1 MKTSYKYLAIALA
14 TLLCSCNK
22 ELAPDTIESQVQ
34 ISAQI
39 IPTVV
44 TRVTDDGTAFT
55 NGDAIKV
62 QNMNRENKN
71 LATYIYTAATG
82 KWSTTDELYWDGESA
97 NTFNAWYPATAAY
110 ASFSI
115 PSDQSAG
122 TAAADWM
129 TATTSAKK
137 AAGNVQLAFNHNLA
151 KVTVVID
158 SWSNEYAAN
167 EKIVNSL
174 ELNSLS
180 SVMSYNGTLSGDNT
194 AKWVK
199 TYTSQANT
207 SFVAI
212 VAPAAYNAD
221 TDIMQVYVNG
231 ASAPLKV
238 KTTSSVKIES
248 GKAYTFKLTV
258 GKNLATISSS
268 VTIGEWD
275 DVVLDNQQAGVVTS
289 QNKYIDE
296 YGVNHGE
303 GVEIDGVVWAPVN
316 CGYHATDYPY
326 GKLYQWGRKYGQGLG
341 GDYDSY
347 VLSTLQGTVSL
358 EDGQSISNADKF
370 ITTTGGNDW
379 LKQSDGTLWNSGTEE
394 DPVKTSYDPCPAGWR
409 VPTKTEQATLI
420 KKSSSWVTVNDLVSG
435 KYFSG
440 SKTYSESVPNI
451 FLMALYSRDFSNN
464 GAQYAQGTGQYW
476 SSSTEDSYTALRIS
490 MPENSYT
497 QQSSGSRAF
506 GHSVRCVQDFKYT
519 PEPPVEEPS
528 EKAYID
534 EYGINQGQGV
544 NIDGVVWAPVN
555 CGYHATDY
563 KYGKL
568 YQWGRKYGQ
577 GYDSSDASVPTIVA
591 GPVSLSEGQSASNSN
606 VYYNQSDTPYDWV
619 TPVNDKLWNSGTED
633 NPIKTGYDP
642 CPNGWRVPT
651 NDELNNLKSN
661 RSDWTTLNGQYG
673 YWFSGSN
680 SYSEAVPRVFFP
692 AAGYRNDDRG
702 RALDRGN
709 VGKYWCSSGPTMSYN
724 LNFDTT
730 IANVLG
736 SDRQSGN
743 SVRCVKE

>member
-55 NGDAIKV
+55 DGDAIKV

-82 KWSTTDELYWDGESA
+82 KWSTTDELYWNGESA

-110 ASFSI
+110 ALFSI

-129 TATTSAKK
+129 TATASAKK

-238 KTTSSVKIES
+238 KTTSSVKIDS

-275 DVVLDNQQAGVVTS
+275 DVVLDNQQAGVV
-289 QNKYIDE
+289 I
-296 YGVNHGE
+296 
-303 GVEIDGVVWAPVN
+303 P
-316 CGYHATDYPY
+316 
-326 GKLYQWGRKYGQGLG
+326 
-341 GDYDSY
+341 
-347 VLSTLQGTVSL
+347 
-358 EDGQSISNADKF
+358 
-370 ITTTGGNDW
+370 
-379 LKQSDGTLWNSGTEE
+379 
-394 DPVKTSYDPCPAGWR
+394 PA
-409 VPTKTEQATLI
+409 E
-420 KKSSSWVTVNDLVSG
+420 
-435 KYFSG
+435 
-440 SKTYSESVPNI
+440 
-451 FLMALYSRDFSNN
+451 
-464 GAQYAQGTGQYW
+464 
-476 SSSTEDSYTALRIS
+476 
-490 MPENSYT
+490 
-497 QQSSGSRAF
+497 
-506 GHSVRCVQDFKYT
+506 
-519 PEPPVEEPS
+519 
-528 EKAYID
+528 YID
-534 EYGINQGQGV
+534 EYGINHGQGV

-555 CGYHATDY
+555 CGYHATDF

-577 GYDSSDASVPTIVA
+577 GYSGNFYNFDGDKKGTYSDAYIPEILP
-591 GPVSLSEGQSASNSN
+591 GPVDISEGQAKNN
-606 VYYNQSDTPYDWV
+606 ENKFYYNYTNEPCDWCATPD
-619 TPVNDKLWNSGTED
+619 DKLWNTGTED
-633 NPIKTGYDP
+633 SPIKSGYDP
-642 CPNGWRVPT
+642 CPIGWRVPT
-651 NDELNNLKSN
+651 YSELEGLAQNSSTWITK
-661 RSDWTTLNGQYG
+661 DGLNGYSLCG
-673 YWFSGSN
+673 DN
-680 SYSEAVPRVFFP
+680 SYTESAAQVFLP
-692 AAGYRNDDRG
+692 AAGYRVCDHDNDEATRRG
-702 RALDRGN
+702 SYGR
-709 VGKYWCSSGPTMSYN
+709 YWSSTSTTSSYILTFN
-724 LNFDTT
+724 DNSRVSTSSPVSY
-730 IANVLG
+730 AHHYG
-736 SDRQSGN
+736 C

>member
-22 ELAPDTIESQVQ
+22 ELAPDAIESQVQ

-39 IPTVV
+39 IPTIV

-55 NGDAIKV
+55 DGDAIKV

-82 KWSTTDELYWDGESA
+82 KWSTTHELYWDGGSA

-115 PSDQSAG
+115 PSDQSEG
-122 TAAADWM
+122 TAGADWM
-129 TATTSAKK
+129 TASASAKK
-137 AAGNVQLAFNHNLA
+137 DDGIVQLSFNHNLA

-167 EKIVNSL
+167 EKVVNSL

-212 VAPAAYNAD
+212 VAPTTYNAD

-231 ASAPLKV
+231 ASAPLNV
-238 KTTSSVKIES
+238 KTASSVTVES

-275 DVVLDNQQAGVVTS
+275 DVALDNQQAGVV
-289 QNKYIDE
+289 I
-296 YGVNHGE
+296 
-303 GVEIDGVVWAPVN
+303 P
-316 CGYHATDYPY
+316 
-326 GKLYQWGRKYGQGLG
+326 
-341 GDYDSY
+341 
-347 VLSTLQGTVSL
+347 
-358 EDGQSISNADKF
+358 
-370 ITTTGGNDW
+370 
-379 LKQSDGTLWNSGTEE
+379 
-394 DPVKTSYDPCPAGWR
+394 PA
-409 VPTKTEQATLI
+409 E
-420 KKSSSWVTVNDLVSG
+420 
-435 KYFSG
+435 
-440 SKTYSESVPNI
+440 
-451 FLMALYSRDFSNN
+451 
-464 GAQYAQGTGQYW
+464 
-476 SSSTEDSYTALRIS
+476 
-490 MPENSYT
+490 
-497 QQSSGSRAF
+497 
-506 GHSVRCVQDFKYT
+506 
-519 PEPPVEEPS
+519 
-528 EKAYID
+528 YID
-534 EYGINQGQGV
+534 EYGINHGQGV

-577 GYDSSDASVPTIVA
+577 GYDGSLYDSNFDKIGQFADASIPEKVQESLSLSDA
-591 GPVSLSEGQSASNSN
+591 QSKSNENVFFLGYVISN
-606 VYYNQSDTPYDWV
+606 IYYDWV
-619 TPVNDKLWNSGTED
+619 NPSDEVLWNSGTESS
-633 NPIKTGYDP
+633 PIKNVENDP
-642 CPNGWRVPT
+642 CPSGWRVPT
-651 NDELNNLKSN
+651 CKELEGLTGNYSEWTENDK
-661 RSDWTTLNGQYG
+661 GQGG
-673 YWFSGSN
+673 YWVCGACE
-680 SYSEAVPRVFFP
+680 YSSASPKIFLP
-692 AAGYRNDDRG
+692 AAGYRNSKGDADERGYSANYWTSALLITNLEYEATPTTIYRPYNLGFRPVSTITKYNDDRTKG
-702 RALDRGN
+702 
-709 VGKYWCSSGPTMSYN
+709 Y
-724 LNFDTT
+724 
-730 IANVLG
+730 
-736 SDRQSGN
+736 

>member
-55 NGDAIKV
+55 DGDAIKV

-115 PSDQSAG
+115 PSDQSEG

-129 TATTSAKK
+129 TATASAKK

-180 SVMSYNGTLSGDNT
+180 SVMSYNGTMTGDNT

-212 VAPAAYNAD
+212 VAPTTYNAD

-275 DVVLDNQQAGVVTS
+275 DVVLDNQQAGVV
-289 QNKYIDE
+289 I
-296 YGVNHGE
+296 
-303 GVEIDGVVWAPVN
+303 P
-316 CGYHATDYPY
+316 
-326 GKLYQWGRKYGQGLG
+326 
-341 GDYDSY
+341 
-347 VLSTLQGTVSL
+347 
-358 EDGQSISNADKF
+358 
-370 ITTTGGNDW
+370 
-379 LKQSDGTLWNSGTEE
+379 
-394 DPVKTSYDPCPAGWR
+394 PA
-409 VPTKTEQATLI
+409 E
-420 KKSSSWVTVNDLVSG
+420 
-435 KYFSG
+435 
-440 SKTYSESVPNI
+440 
-451 FLMALYSRDFSNN
+451 
-464 GAQYAQGTGQYW
+464 
-476 SSSTEDSYTALRIS
+476 
-490 MPENSYT
+490 
-497 QQSSGSRAF
+497 
-506 GHSVRCVQDFKYT
+506 
-519 PEPPVEEPS
+519 
-528 EKAYID
+528 YID
-534 EYGINQGQGV
+534 EYGINHGQGV

-577 GYDSSDASVPTIVA
+577 GYDGSLYDSNFDKIGQFADASIPEKVQESLSLSDA
-591 GPVSLSEGQSASNSN
+591 QSKSNENVFFLGYVISN
-606 VYYNQSDTPYDWV
+606 IYYDWV
-619 TPVNDKLWNSGTED
+619 NPSDEVLWNSGTESS
-633 NPIKTGYDP
+633 PIKNVENDP
-642 CPNGWRVPT
+642 CPSGWRVPT
-651 NDELNNLKSN
+651 CKELEGLTGNYSEWTENDK
-661 RSDWTTLNGQYG
+661 GQGG
-673 YWFSGSN
+673 YWVCGACE
-680 SYSEAVPRVFFP
+680 YSSASPKIFLP
-692 AAGYRNDDRG
+692 AAGYRNSKGDADERGYSANYWTSALLITNLEYEATPTTIYRPYNLGFRPVSTITKYNDDRTKG
-702 RALDRGN
+702 
-709 VGKYWCSSGPTMSYN
+709 Y
-724 LNFDTT
+724 
-730 IANVLG
+730 
-736 SDRQSGN
+736 

>member
-55 NGDAIKV
+55 DGDAIKV

-97 NTFNAWYPATAAY
+97 NTFNAWYPATASY

-129 TATTSAKK
+129 TATASANK

-180 SVMSYNGTLSGDNT
+180 SVMSYNGTLTGDNI

-199 TYTSQANT
+199 TYTSQAHT
-207 SFVAI
+207 AFVAI

-231 ASAPLKV
+231 ASAPLNV

-275 DVVLDNQQAGVVTS
+275 DVVLDNQQAGVV
-289 QNKYIDE
+289 I
-296 YGVNHGE
+296 
-303 GVEIDGVVWAPVN
+303 P
-316 CGYHATDYPY
+316 
-326 GKLYQWGRKYGQGLG
+326 
-341 GDYDSY
+341 
-347 VLSTLQGTVSL
+347 
-358 EDGQSISNADKF
+358 
-370 ITTTGGNDW
+370 
-379 LKQSDGTLWNSGTEE
+379 
-394 DPVKTSYDPCPAGWR
+394 PA
-409 VPTKTEQATLI
+409 E
-420 KKSSSWVTVNDLVSG
+420 
-435 KYFSG
+435 
-440 SKTYSESVPNI
+440 
-451 FLMALYSRDFSNN
+451 
-464 GAQYAQGTGQYW
+464 
-476 SSSTEDSYTALRIS
+476 
-490 MPENSYT
+490 
-497 QQSSGSRAF
+497 
-506 GHSVRCVQDFKYT
+506 
-519 PEPPVEEPS
+519 
-528 EKAYID
+528 YID
-534 EYGINQGQGV
+534 EYGINHGQGV

-633 NPIKTGYDP
+633 NPIKTGFDP

>member
-1 MKTSYKYLAIALA
+1 MTTYFKYFAVA
-14 TLLCSCNK
+14 TFAMLLCSCDK
-22 ELAPDTIESQVQ
+22 EMTLDTVESQVQ
-34 ISAQI
+34 ISANI
-39 IPTVV
+39 TPCVV
-44 TRVTDDGTAFT
+44 TRVTDDGTAFS

-62 QNMNRENKN
+62 QNINRESKN
-71 LATYIYTAATG
+71 LATYTYSESTG
-82 KWSTTDELYWDGESA
+82 KWSTTEDLYWDGEAA
-97 NTFNAWYPATAAY
+97 NTFNAWYPATAQY
-110 ASFSI
+110 GSFTV

-122 TAAADWM
+122 IAAADWM
-129 TATTSAKK
+129 TATASAKK
-137 AAGNVQLAFNHNLA
+137 ADGNVQLSFNHNLA
-151 KVTVVID
+151 KVTVLIE

-167 EKIVNSL
+167 EKVINSL

-180 SVMSYNGTLSGDNT
+180 SVISYNGTVSGDNA

-199 TYTSQANT
+199 TYPAQSNV
-207 SFVAI
+207 SYVAI
-212 VAPAAYNAD
+212 VAPATYNAAAD
-221 TDIMQVYVNG
+221 VMQVYVNG
-231 ASAPLKV
+231 ASEPLKV
-238 KTTSSVKIES
+238 KTTSSVVVES

-258 GKNLATISSS
+258 GKNLATITSS
-268 VTIGEWD
+268 VSVGAWED
-275 DVVLDNQQAGVVTS
+275 YVLDDQQAGVVTS

-341 GDYDSY
+341 VDYDSY

-440 SKTYSESVPNI
+440 SKTYSETVPNI

-506 GHSVRCVQDFKYT
+506 GHSVRCVQD
-519 PEPPVEEPS
+519 
-528 EKAYID
+528 
-534 EYGINQGQGV
+534 
-544 NIDGVVWAPVN
+544 
-555 CGYHATDY
+555 
-563 KYGKL
+563 
-568 YQWGRKYGQ
+568 
-577 GYDSSDASVPTIVA
+577 
-591 GPVSLSEGQSASNSN
+591 
-606 VYYNQSDTPYDWV
+606 
-619 TPVNDKLWNSGTED
+619 
-633 NPIKTGYDP
+633 
-642 CPNGWRVPT
+642 
-651 NDELNNLKSN
+651 LK
-661 RSDWTTLNGQYG
+661 
-673 YWFSGSN
+673 
-680 SYSEAVPRVFFP
+680 
-692 AAGYRNDDRG
+692 
-702 RALDRGN
+702 
-709 VGKYWCSSGPTMSYN
+709 
-724 LNFDTT
+724 
-730 IANVLG
+730 
-736 SDRQSGN
+736 
-743 SVRCVKE
+743 

>member
-55 NGDAIKV
+55 DGDAIKV

-115 PSDQSAG
+115 PSDQSEG

-129 TATTSAKK
+129 TATVSAKK

-180 SVMSYNGTLSGDNT
+180 SVMSYNGTLTGDNT

-212 VAPAAYNAD
+212 VAPATYNAD

-231 ASAPLKV
+231 AYAPLKV
-238 KTTSSVKIES
+238 KITSSVKIES

-275 DVVLDNQQAGVVTS
+275 DVALDNQQAGVVIPPAE
-289 QNKYIDE
+289 YIDE
-296 YGVNHGE
+296 YGINHGQ
-303 GVEIDGVVWAPVN
+303 GVNIDGVVWAPVN

-534 EYGINQGQGV
+534 EYGINHGQGV
-544 NIDGVVWAPVN
+544 EIDGV
-555 CGYHATDY
+555 
-563 KYGKL
+563 
-568 YQWGRKYGQ
+568 
-577 GYDSSDASVPTIVA
+577 
-591 GPVSLSEGQSASNSN
+591 
-606 VYYNQSDTPYDWV
+606 
-619 TPVNDKLWNSGTED
+619 SGH
-633 NPIKTGYDP
+633 
-642 CPNGWRVPT
+642 
-651 NDELNNLKSN
+651 L
-661 RSDWTTLNGQYG
+661 
-673 YWFSGSN
+673 
-680 SYSEAVPRVFFP
+680 
-692 AAGYRNDDRG
+692 
-702 RALDRGN
+702 
-709 VGKYWCSSGPTMSYN
+709 
-724 LNFDTT
+724 
-730 IANVLG
+730 
-736 SDRQSGN
+736 
-743 SVRCVKE
+743 

>member
-55 NGDAIKV
+55 DGDAIKV

-115 PSDQSAG
+115 PSDQSEG

-129 TATTSAKK
+129 TATVSAKK

-180 SVMSYNGTLSGDNT
+180 SVMSYNGTMTGDNT

-221 TDIMQVYVNG
+221 TDVMQIYVNG
-231 ASAPLKV
+231 ASTPLKV

-275 DVVLDNQQAGVVTS
+275 DVVLDNQQAGVV
-289 QNKYIDE
+289 I
-296 YGVNHGE
+296 
-303 GVEIDGVVWAPVN
+303 P
-316 CGYHATDYPY
+316 
-326 GKLYQWGRKYGQGLG
+326 
-341 GDYDSY
+341 
-347 VLSTLQGTVSL
+347 
-358 EDGQSISNADKF
+358 
-370 ITTTGGNDW
+370 
-379 LKQSDGTLWNSGTEE
+379 
-394 DPVKTSYDPCPAGWR
+394 PA
-409 VPTKTEQATLI
+409 E
-420 KKSSSWVTVNDLVSG
+420 
-435 KYFSG
+435 
-440 SKTYSESVPNI
+440 
-451 FLMALYSRDFSNN
+451 
-464 GAQYAQGTGQYW
+464 
-476 SSSTEDSYTALRIS
+476 
-490 MPENSYT
+490 
-497 QQSSGSRAF
+497 
-506 GHSVRCVQDFKYT
+506 
-519 PEPPVEEPS
+519 
-528 EKAYID
+528 YID
-534 EYGINQGQGV
+534 EYGINHGQGV

-577 GYDSSDASVPTIVA
+577 GYDGSLYDSNFDKIGQFADASIPEKVQESLSLSDA
-591 GPVSLSEGQSASNSN
+591 QSKSNENVFFLGYVISN
-606 VYYNQSDTPYDWV
+606 IYYDWV
-619 TPVNDKLWNSGTED
+619 NPSDEVLWNSGTESS
-633 NPIKTGYDP
+633 PIKNVENDP
-642 CPNGWRVPT
+642 CPSGWRVPT
-651 NDELNNLKSN
+651 CKELEGLTGNYSEWTENDK
-661 RSDWTTLNGQYG
+661 GQGG
-673 YWFSGSN
+673 YWVCGACE
-680 SYSEAVPRVFFP
+680 YSSASPKIFLP
-692 AAGYRNDDRG
+692 AAGYRNSKGDADERGYSANYWTSALLITNLEYEATPTTIYRPYNLGFRPVSTITKYNDDRTKG
-702 RALDRGN
+702 
-709 VGKYWCSSGPTMSYN
+709 Y
-724 LNFDTT
+724 
-730 IANVLG
+730 
-736 SDRQSGN
+736 

>member
-55 NGDAIKV
+55 DGDAIKV

-129 TATTSAKK
+129 TATASAKK

-180 SVMSYNGTLSGDNT
+180 SVMSYNGTLTGDNT

-212 VAPAAYNAD
+212 VAPTTYNAD

-231 ASAPLKV
+231 ASAPLNV
-238 KTTSSVKIES
+238 KTASSVTVES

-275 DVVLDNQQAGVVTS
+275 DVVLDNQQAGVV
-289 QNKYIDE
+289 I
-296 YGVNHGE
+296 
-303 GVEIDGVVWAPVN
+303 P
-316 CGYHATDYPY
+316 
-326 GKLYQWGRKYGQGLG
+326 
-341 GDYDSY
+341 
-347 VLSTLQGTVSL
+347 
-358 EDGQSISNADKF
+358 
-370 ITTTGGNDW
+370 
-379 LKQSDGTLWNSGTEE
+379 
-394 DPVKTSYDPCPAGWR
+394 PA
-409 VPTKTEQATLI
+409 E
-420 KKSSSWVTVNDLVSG
+420 
-435 KYFSG
+435 
-440 SKTYSESVPNI
+440 
-451 FLMALYSRDFSNN
+451 
-464 GAQYAQGTGQYW
+464 
-476 SSSTEDSYTALRIS
+476 
-490 MPENSYT
+490 
-497 QQSSGSRAF
+497 
-506 GHSVRCVQDFKYT
+506 
-519 PEPPVEEPS
+519 
-528 EKAYID
+528 YID
-534 EYGINQGQGV
+534 EYGINHGQGV

-555 CGYHATDY
+555 CGYHATDF

-577 GYDSSDASVPTIVA
+577 GYDGSLYDSNFDKIGQFADASIPEKVQESLSLSDA
-591 GPVSLSEGQSASNSN
+591 QSKSNENVFFLGYVISN
-606 VYYNQSDTPYDWV
+606 IYYDWV
-619 TPVNDKLWNSGTED
+619 NPSDEVLWNSGTESS
-633 NPIKTGYDP
+633 PIKNVENDP
-642 CPNGWRVPT
+642 CPSGWRVPT
-651 NDELNNLKSN
+651 CKELEGLTGNYSEWTENDK
-661 RSDWTTLNGQYG
+661 GQGG
-673 YWFSGSN
+673 YWVCGACE
-680 SYSEAVPRVFFP
+680 YSSASPKIFLP
-692 AAGYRNDDRG
+692 AAGYRNSKGDADERGYSANYWTSALLITNLEYEATPTTIYRPYNLGFRPVSTITKYNDDRTEG
-702 RALDRGN
+702 
-709 VGKYWCSSGPTMSYN
+709 Y
-724 LNFDTT
+724 
-730 IANVLG
+730 
-736 SDRQSGN
+736 

>member
-55 NGDAIKV
+55 DGDAIKV

-82 KWSTTDELYWDGESA
+82 KWSTTNELYWNGESA

-129 TATTSAKK
+129 TATASANK

-151 KVTVVID
+151 KVTIVID

-180 SVMSYNGTLSGDNT
+180 SVMSYNGTMTGDNT

-221 TDIMQVYVNG
+221 TDVMQIYVNG
-231 ASAPLKV
+231 ASTPLKV

-275 DVVLDNQQAGVVTS
+275 DVVLDNQQAGVVIPPAE
-289 QNKYIDE
+289 YIDE
-296 YGVNHGE
+296 YGINHGQ
-303 GVEIDGVVWAPVN
+303 GVNIDGVVWAPVN

-326 GKLYQWGRKYGQGLG
+326 GKLYQWGRKYGQGHLSSDATLPKIVKG
-341 GDYDSY
+341 PEDSWVVQDESNSNNFYSSTTTDYDWA
-347 VLSTLQGTVSL
+347 
-358 EDGQSISNADKF
+358 N
-370 ITTTGGNDW
+370 GGSSS
-379 LKQSDGTLWNSGTEE
+379 KLWNSGSV
-394 DPVKTSYDPCPAGWR
+394 DQPVKTQYDPCPDGWR
-409 VPTKTEQATLI
+409 VPTYLELGNLKEHA
-420 KKSSSWVTVNDLVSG
+420 
-435 KYFSG
+435 
-440 SKTYSESVPNI
+440 SE
-451 FLMALYSRDFSNN
+451 L
-464 GAQYAQGTGQYW
+464 T
-476 SSSTEDSYTALRIS
+476 T
-490 MPENSYT
+490 
-497 QQSSGSRAF
+497 
-506 GHSVRCVQDFKYT
+506 
-519 PEPPVEEPS
+519 
-528 EKAYID
+528 
-534 EYGINQGQGV
+534 
-544 NIDGVVWAPVN
+544 
-555 CGYHATDY
+555 
-563 KYGKL
+563 
-568 YQWGRKYGQ
+568 
-577 GYDSSDASVPTIVA
+577 
-591 GPVSLSEGQSASNSN
+591 SEG
-606 VYYNQSDTPYDWV
+606 
-619 TPVNDKLWNSGTED
+619 KSG
-633 NPIKTGYDP
+633 N
-642 CPNGWRVPT
+642 
-651 NDELNNLKSN
+651 
-661 RSDWTTLNGQYG
+661 
-673 YWFSGSN
+673 WFSGSN
-680 SYSEAVPRVFFP
+680 VYSESVSSVFLLITGDRL
-692 AAGYRNDDRG
+692 AGDGTTSSPTNG
-702 RALDRGN
+702 
-709 VGKYWCSSGPTMSYN
+709 GKYWSSSPDGTKAFYLDFLNINNYSASISSGYR
-724 LNFDTT
+724 
-730 IANVLG
+730 A
-736 SDRQSGN
+736 SGYA
-743 SVRCVKE
+743 VRCVKE

>member
-55 NGDAIKV
+55 DGDAIKV

-129 TATTSAKK
+129 TATASAKK

-180 SVMSYNGTLSGDNT
+180 SVMSYNGTLTGDNT

-212 VAPAAYNAD
+212 VAPTTYNAD

-231 ASAPLKV
+231 ASAPLNV
-238 KTTSSVKIES
+238 KTASSVTVES

-275 DVVLDNQQAGVVTS
+275 DVVLDNQQAGVV
-289 QNKYIDE
+289 I
-296 YGVNHGE
+296 
-303 GVEIDGVVWAPVN
+303 P
-316 CGYHATDYPY
+316 
-326 GKLYQWGRKYGQGLG
+326 
-341 GDYDSY
+341 
-347 VLSTLQGTVSL
+347 
-358 EDGQSISNADKF
+358 
-370 ITTTGGNDW
+370 
-379 LKQSDGTLWNSGTEE
+379 
-394 DPVKTSYDPCPAGWR
+394 PA
-409 VPTKTEQATLI
+409 E
-420 KKSSSWVTVNDLVSG
+420 
-435 KYFSG
+435 
-440 SKTYSESVPNI
+440 
-451 FLMALYSRDFSNN
+451 
-464 GAQYAQGTGQYW
+464 
-476 SSSTEDSYTALRIS
+476 
-490 MPENSYT
+490 
-497 QQSSGSRAF
+497 
-506 GHSVRCVQDFKYT
+506 
-519 PEPPVEEPS
+519 
-528 EKAYID
+528 YID
-534 EYGINQGQGV
+534 EYGINHGQGV

-577 GYDSSDASVPTIVA
+577 GYDGSLYDSNFDKIGQFADASIPEKVQESLSLSDA
-591 GPVSLSEGQSASNSN
+591 QSKSNENVFFLGYVISN
-606 VYYNQSDTPYDWV
+606 IYYDWV
-619 TPVNDKLWNSGTED
+619 NPSDEVLWNSGTESS
-633 NPIKTGYDP
+633 PIKNVENDP
-642 CPNGWRVPT
+642 CPSGWRVPT
-651 NDELNNLKSN
+651 CKELEGLTGNYSEWTENDK
-661 RSDWTTLNGQYG
+661 GQGG
-673 YWFSGSN
+673 YWVCGACE
-680 SYSEAVPRVFFP
+680 YSSASPKIFLP
-692 AAGYRNDDRG
+692 AAGYRNSKGDADERGYSANYWTSALLITNLEYEATPTTIYRPYNLGFRPVSTITKYNDDRTKG
-702 RALDRGN
+702 
-709 VGKYWCSSGPTMSYN
+709 Y
-724 LNFDTT
+724 
-730 IANVLG
+730 
-736 SDRQSGN
+736 